1 MRYFYTSFSSSNFS
15 GDNHLQIFPCLELV
29 IYGKGGGKLFKF
41 IISRPM
47 NILTILGIAVALAM
61 DAFAVAIA
69 TGVSLKDVSFRQT
82 FRLSWH
88 FGLFQALMPIIGWFL
103 GASVRV
109 YIEAY
114 DHWIAF
120 VLLALVGGNML
131 REAFTPTEEKKH
143 KKDSTKG
150 LTLIVLSLA
159 TSIDALAVGLSMS
172 LLQVSIIYPAIIIGV
187 VAGLFTIAGL
197 HLGKKAAN
205 MTRLSPIAE
214 IVGGLVL
221 WIIGLDI
228 LRDHGVFSL

>member
-1 MRYFYTSFSSSNFS
+1 MS
-15 GDNHLQIFPCLELV
+15 
-29 IYGKGGGKLFKF
+29 LF
-41 IISRPM
+41 
-47 NILTILGIAVALAM
+47 TILGIAVALAM

-103 GASVRV
+103 GASVQTYV
-109 YIEAY
+109 EAY
-114 DHWIAF
+114 DHWVAF
-120 VLLALVGGNML
+120 GLLALVGGNML
-131 REAFTPTEEKKH
+131 REAFSSAEEERQ

-187 VAGLFTIAGL
+187 VAGIFTIAGL

-205 MTRLSPIAE
+205 LKRLSPIAE

-221 WIIGLDI
+221 WVIGINI
-228 LRDHGVFSL
+228 LREHGVFSLL